1 MSGEPASCDTATVA
15 PAAAE
20 TGSDVSSKEEHRSPA
35 VHAVPVKDGLAT
47 KAPISL
53 EAYVQTTSKLDGRD
67 KVTKIM
73 QYGAR
78 FLSWYFT
85 SVAPNKALQERA
97 HLLYRTTQ
105 VSRKAFRMLKVAD
118 EAVKIMAI
126 AQNKQQRGTLKGKP
140 EHCHGQP
147 TRSAAMGLF
156 WTMDNLHYLTTTKTV
171 AYGHQRALK
180 VFSRCWT
187 VASLC
192 MIVLSTQALRETGQ
206 RRSALAEELARLTAD
221 AQSPHTAVEKAAA
234 DLRAANAQHFKNC
247 LALLKAVMDLTCA
260 VNISGVDLPKKVFG
274 KKLNDGV
281 IGASGIV
288 SALTVLYN
296 CWPDQPKGASLPQQQ
311 RQITAAATTTST
323 ANGSVPVA
331 AATATTA
338 T

>member
-1 MSGEPASCDTATVA
+1 M
-15 PAAAE
+15 
-20 TGSDVSSKEEHRSPA
+20 DVSSKEEHRSPA
-35 VHAVPVKDGLAT
+35 VLCAVPVKDGLAT

-53 EAYVQTTSKLDGRD
+53 EAYVQTTGKLDGRD

-85 SVAPNKALQERA
+85 SVTPNKALQERA

-126 AQNKQQRGTLKGKP
+126 AQNKQQRGTLNG
-140 EHCHGQP
+140 EVAML
-147 TRSAAMGLF
+147 RSAAMGLF

-180 VFSRCWT
+180 MFSRCWT

-206 RRSALAEELARLTAD
+206 RRRALAEQLARLTAD
-221 AQSPHTAVEKAAA
+221 AQSQDTAVDKAAA

-296 CWPDQPKGASLPQQQ
+296 CWPDQPKGASPPQQQ
-311 RQITAAATTTST
+311 RQIATAATTASS